1 MSGVDPVSPR
11 ASRYCTAIQWTGV
24 ALLLVWCVA
33 CERPAHQSRY
43 RLAAPLDPAERT
55 SVLVLG
61 SDHLRGLED
70 AFDPSQLAG
79 LLATLELYRPTVI
92 AVEASPPAEIA
103 RLTQRAADS
112 EAPQAQILA
121 AFAGE
126 AVRYGRAARA
136 ALGRSA
142 DQAAGLADSMLVGN
156 QSLPVPERRRLVLH
170 LLAAYDVPSA
180 LLQWS
185 YLPLEARGADSL
197 LPVTVA
203 EFLSKR
209 LESPNE
215 LVSIGVGL
223 ARRLGLQRLAS
234 IDDHVD
240 DEVGLATGLNDA
252 LGAELE
258 TSPVFQELRA
268 SAYFADAQR
277 RLLDAA
283 ATGDLLPLYRR
294 INSPEF
300 LNEDVAAQWHL
311 FYRTRFESGLDRARV
326 ALWEARNLAI
336 AGRVREATARHS
348 GEHILIVIGAAHKPF
363 LDRYLAQMMDVEV
376 TQLAALLDS
385 E

>member
-1 MSGVDPVSPR
+1 MSLR
-11 ASRYCTAIQWTGV
+11 ARRYRAAIQRTGV
-24 ALLLVWCVA
+24 ALFLIWCVA
-33 CERPAHQSRY
+33 CERPAPESRY
-43 RLAAPLDPAERT
+43 QLAAPLDPAERT
-55 SVLVLG
+55 TVLVLA
-61 SDHLRGLED
+61 SEHLRGLEG

-79 LLATLELYRPTVI
+79 LLAALEQYRPAVI
-92 AVEASPPAEIA
+92 AVEALPPAEIA
-103 RLTQRAADS
+103 RLAWRAAES
-112 EAPQAQILA
+112 EGPEAQILA
-121 AFAGE
+121 AFAG
-126 AVRYGRAARA
+126 AAARYGRAARA

-142 DQAAGLADSMLVGN
+142 DQAAALADSMLVGD
-156 QSLPVPERRRLVLH
+156 QPLPVPERRRLVLL
-170 LLAAYDVPSA
+170 LLATNDVPSA

-185 YLPLEARGADSL
+185 YLPRATRGPDSL
-197 LPVTVA
+197 VPATMA
-203 EFLSKR
+203 DDLSR
-209 LESPNE
+209 QLDSPNE
-215 LVSIGVGL
+215 LVSIGVAL

-277 RLLDAA
+277 RLAEAA

-311 FYRTRFESGLDRARV
+311 FFRTRFPSGLDRTRV

-336 AGRVREATARHS
+336 AGRLRQAMARHP
-348 GEHILIVIGAAHKPF
+348 GQRILVVIGAAHKPF

-376 TQLAALLDS
+376 TQLASLLDS